1 MSSTEDLRHR
11 GEKLPWALTDIFSAM
26 PAFALVLFRM
36 TGLMITAPVF
46 ASRII
51 PGRVRGALIM
61 AMAAMTFPLVRP
73 QTPLDVTWGGVIAG
87 SVGEMMIGLAIEG
100 RARLGVVYQPE
111 QDKLYRG
118 VVGGDAVLEREG
130 KIQQLRVSDAA
141 LDRLR
146 KFAGR
151 RLTKNDEIVIH
162 AESSRSQ
169 LDNKNDCIRRLRE
182 LVARAAIAPKSRKKK
197 KPTKAMIERRLEKK
211 RKQSEKKTRR
221 SHPSLDEQ

>member
-1 MSSTEDLRHR
+1 MSPAESQSDSDIALGGDIHIKRNDLRYTFSR
-11 GEKLPWALTDIFSAM
+11 SGGPGGQNVNKLNTRAELRISVIDI
-26 PAFALVLFRM
+26 
-36 TGLMITAPVF
+36 
-46 ASRII
+46 
-51 PGRVRGALIM
+51 
-61 AMAAMTFPLVRP
+61 
-73 QTPLDVTWGGVIAG
+73 
-87 SVGEMMIGLAIEG
+87 IGMNNI
-100 RARLGVVYQPE
+100 
-111 QDKLYRG
+111 
-118 VVGGDAVLEREG
+118 
-130 KIQQLRVSDAA
+130 A

-146 KFAGR
+146 TLAGR

-221 SHPSLDEQ
+221 SHPSHDEQ

>member
-1 MSSTEDLRHR
+1 MSPAESQSESDIALGRGIHIKRDDLRYAFSR
-11 GEKLPWALTDIFSAM
+11 SGGPGGQNVNKLNTRAELRLSVLDIM
-26 PAFALVLFRM
+26 GM
-36 TGLMITAPVF
+36 
-46 ASRII
+46 
-51 PGRVRGALIM
+51 
-61 AMAAMTFPLVRP
+61 
-73 QTPLDVTWGGVIAG
+73 
-87 SVGEMMIGLAIEG
+87 
-100 RARLGVVYQPE
+100 
-111 QDKLYRG
+111 
-118 VVGGDAVLEREG
+118 
-130 KIQQLRVSDAA
+130 SDAA

-169 LDNKNDCIRRLRE
+169 LDNKNDCLRRLRE

-221 SHPSLDEQ
+221 THPSQDEQ